1 MSYRRCPDSPG
12 PVGLCVELRSAGCGD
27 WAELLHYYR
36 SDIRVLCHKILAP
49 FAISGTSLPSLCDQ
63 LSLALV

>member
-1 MSYRRCPDSPG
+1 M
-12 PVGLCVELRSAGCGD
+12 ELRTAGCGD
-27 WAELLHYYR
+27 WGELLHYYR